1 MLFPKRVQRY
11 SSAFEKTRPEAIEK
25 EKKTSNRYCTFALL
39 MGVLNI
45 LDHRRV
51 RQGLTLVF
59 LTATLLCIFPPEHPA
74 FQWWSAQAPFVAIG
88 FLLLAL
94 CAFFINRL
102 RLMFVCLGCSAAI
115 SFYHTEVVRYAS
127 PPAEN
132 TLLEATQPVQTNET
146 ILDQSY

>member
-1 MLFPKRVQRY
+1 
-11 SSAFEKTRPEAIEK
+11 
-25 EKKTSNRYCTFALL
+25 
-39 MGVLNI
+39 MGVMNI

-74 FQWWSAQAPFVAIG
+74 FQWWSAQAPFVTFG
-88 FLLLAL
+88 FLTLAL

-115 SFYHTEVVRYAS
+115 SFYHTEVVRYAR

-132 TLLEATQPVQTNET
+132 TQLEAPKPVQTHET
-146 ILDQSY
+146 ILDQTH